1 MDEAK
6 IYCNDMWAYFALMRT
21 SQWSKNLLVFLAPFF
36 DGRLS
41 QVIATP
47 DIWIVFL
54 VFCLAASAVYSLNDA
69 QDAEVDRL
77 HPEKSQRPVAA
88 GRITP
93 PRARLA
99 FALLGV
105 TSLGVCFS
113 ISHPFPVL
121 MCSGLY
127 LLSGAVYSLWAKKFP
142 AVDST
147 LVSLGFLLRIAA
159 GAFAAAVTN
168 SSPWLYV
175 CAFLMA
181 LLISSG
187 KRHSELMALGKDAP
201 RHRSSLEGIRGEV
214 LTGMIWICGIGL
226 ATAYV
231 LYAFFADTRIVPDV
245 WPWATTPLA
254 LYLIGYFL
262 WIVLVDH
269 DAERPH
275 LLWFRR
281 KPMLL
286 GLLGYFSIA
295 TYLIYF
301 QA

>member
-1 MDEAK
+1 MARSAPNG
-6 IYCNDMWAYFALMRT
+6 NDMWAYFVLMRP

-41 QVIATP
+41 EVIARP
-47 DIWIVFL
+47 DIWIVLL

-69 QDAEVDRL
+69 QDAESDRL
-77 HPEKSQRPVAA
+77 HPHKSQRPVAI

-93 PRARLA
+93 FRARLA

-105 TSLGVCFS
+105 ASLGICFL
-113 ISHPFPVL
+113 ISSPFPIL
-121 MCSGLY
+121 ICCALY
-127 LLSGAVYSLWAKKFP
+127 LLSGTVYSLWAKKFLG
-142 AVDST
+142 VDSA

-159 GAFAAAVTN
+159 GGFAATVTN

-181 LLISSG
+181 LLISVG

-201 RHRSSLEGIRGEV
+201 KHRSSLEGIRGEA
-214 LTGMIWICGIGL
+214 LTRIIWICGFGL

-231 LYAFFADTRIVPDV
+231 LYAFFADTRIVPGV

-254 LYLIGYFL
+254 IYLVGYYL
-262 WIVLVDH
+262 RIVLVDH

-275 LLWFRR
+275 LLWYRR
-281 KPMLL
+281 KPMLI
-286 GLLGYFSIA
+286 GLLGYFSVA

-301 QA
+301 QV